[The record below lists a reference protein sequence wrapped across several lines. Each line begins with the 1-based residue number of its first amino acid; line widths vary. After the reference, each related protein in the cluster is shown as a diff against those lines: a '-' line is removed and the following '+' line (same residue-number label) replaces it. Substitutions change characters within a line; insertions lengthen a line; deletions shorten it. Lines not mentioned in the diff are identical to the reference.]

1 MLGGFSSRIENELKY
16 LYFKKNNNIK
26 NKYIRIP
33 IEIIDS
39 HSRNISSFLGGAS
52 LSNIYNSSEYED
64 YWISWFEW
72 NEIGPNIID
81 KKCYDFS
88 YNKN

>member
-16 LYFKKNNNIK
+16 LYFKKNNIK
-26 NKYIRIP
+26 NKYKRIP

-39 HSRNISSFLGGAS
+39 PRRNISSFIGGVVF
-52 LSNIYNSSEYED
+52 SNTYNSSDNEN

-81 KKCYDFS
+81 KKCHDFS
-88 YNKN
+88 SNKN

>member
-1 MLGGFSSRIENELKY
+1 MLGGFSSRIKYELKK
-16 LYFKKNNNIK
+16 LNFEELSEKKNF
-26 NKYIRIP
+26 KYIRIP

-39 HSRNISSFLGGAS
+39 PLRNISSFVGGAT
-52 LSNIYNSSEYED
+52 LSNFYNSSED

-81 KKCYDFS
+81 KKCPDFS

>member
-33 IEIIDS
+33 IEIIDNPR
-39 HSRNISSFLGGAS
+39 RNISSFVGGAS
-52 LSNIYNSSEYED
+52 LSNIYNSSDYED

-72 NEIGPNIID
+72 NEKGPNIID
-81 KKCYDFS
+81 KKCPDFS
-88 YNKN
+88 SNKN

>member
-1 MLGGFSSRIENELKY
+1 MLGGLSSRIENELKY
-16 LYFKKNNNIK
+16 KYLKKNNNIK

-39 HSRNISSFLGGAS
+39 HFRNISSFVGGAS
-52 LSNIYNSSEYED
+52 LSNTYNSYED